1 MRRKKACCNSQS
13 VEIKNFI
20 VIIIIIALRR
30 KLSGVVNFSKILFLS
45 LSLSLSLS
53 PSQGLLWLRLPCPK
67 QSVPILILCAC
78 LISLVLYKNF
88 MSR

>member
-1 MRRKKACCNSQS
+1 MRRKEACCNSQS

-20 VIIIIIALRR
+20 VVILIIALRR
-30 KLSGVVNFSKILFLS
+30 KLSGVVKFSKILS

-53 PSQGLLWLRLPCPK
+53 QDLLWLRLPCSK
-67 QSVPILILCAC
+67 QSEPILILCAC
-78 LISLVLYKNF
+78 LIALVLYKNF